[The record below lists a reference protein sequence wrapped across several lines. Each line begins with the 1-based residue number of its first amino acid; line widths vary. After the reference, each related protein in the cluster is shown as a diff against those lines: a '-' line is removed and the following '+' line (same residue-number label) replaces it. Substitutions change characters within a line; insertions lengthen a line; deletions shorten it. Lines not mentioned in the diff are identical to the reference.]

1 MSEPNQPGSMESDD
15 SQTAT
20 AVVTTD
26 RAASA
31 DFLNA
36 VPRDFARSRLICS
49 QGREGPSEDGPSA
62 PTAGDESSLCLPR
75 ERFAV
80 SIRTSPWAI
89 YNVGVLL
96 RVEPAV
102 EVLPEEE
109 VAQLID
115 ETYDRFERERDA
127 AQRRPEHAAPSYSLG
142 VGDDGDLGDGSVE
155 DAIRRTATASDR
167 DLLTLDGK
175 GPVIRLVDA
184 ILFEALSRNASDIH
198 VQPLADRTLVRYRV
212 DGVLYVARE
221 LPHRLAHSLISRVK
235 VMGQMDVAER
245 HAPQDGRATVTV
257 GTLRLGGTAPAAPA
271 APRSI
276 DLRISTLPTSY
287 GERAVIRLL
296 DNARGT
302 HLADFASLGMPPEV
316 QDGLLDRASRSHG
329 ILLVTGPTGSGKTT
343 TLYSLLRRIA
353 GGEEM
358 STSSATGTPRVGR
371 RPASRAGELNVM
383 TIEDPIEY
391 ELSTA
396 GIAISQSQINV
407 KKGVTFATG
416 LRHILRQDPDVVM
429 VGEIRD
435 PETARIAMQASL
447 TGHLVLSTLHT
458 NDAASAITRLVDLG
472 AEAYLVAAALSAVMA
487 QRLVRCVHGACG
499 GTGCS
504 VCHETGYAGRVGVFE
519 LLLVDETLRA
529 MIARGAQLPE
539 VREHARSRGV
549 RTLLDEGQRLAAAG
563 ITDEAEVRR
572 VLQGMEE
579 DFGV

>member
-1 MSEPNQPGSMESDD
+1 MSGAGEALQAHEAAEAIVSD
-15 SQTAT
+15 SQTEQMPANLPST
-20 AVVTTD
+20 A
-26 RAASA
+26 
-31 DFLNA
+31 FLER
-36 VPRDFARSRLICS
+36 VPREFARSCLVCS
-49 QGREGPSEDGPSA
+49 LGRIASREGEDSA
-62 PTAGDESSLCLPR
+62 PR

-80 SIRTSPWAI
+80 GLRTSPWATH
-89 YNVGVLL
+89 NVGVLL
-96 RVEPAV
+96 GVEPV
-102 EVLPEEE
+102 PEVRPDEE
-109 VAQLID
+109 VAKLVD
-115 ETYDRFERERDA
+115 DAYARAEREQNANPRRDGA
-127 AQRRPEHAAPSYSLG
+127 EAPAYDLA
-142 VGDDGDLGDGSVE
+142 VGGGGVE
-155 DAIRRTATASDR
+155 DAIEQTALSSER

-175 GPVIRLVDA
+175 GPIVRLVDA
-184 ILFEALSRNASDIH
+184 ILFESLSRRASDIH

-212 DGVLYVARE
+212 DGVLSVARE

-257 GTLRLGGTAPAAPA
+257 GSTGTGRV

-296 DNARGT
+296 DNAKGT
-302 HLADFASLGMPPEV
+302 FLADFASLGMPADVEAGV
-316 QDGLLDRASRSHG
+316 LDRARRSHG

-353 GGEEM
+353 GADEPVAG
-358 STSSATGTPRVGR
+358 AGLGTGARPRN
-371 RPASRAGELNVM
+371 ASDRSGARAGELNVM

-435 PETARIAMQASL
+435 TETARIAMQASL

-458 NDAASAITRLVDLG
+458 NDAASAVTRLVDLG
-472 AEAYLVAAALSAVMA
+472 AEAYLVAAALSAVLA
-487 QRLVRCVHGACG
+487 QRLVRRLHAGCAGRGCDGCLGA
-499 GTGCS
+499 
-504 VCHETGYAGRVGVFE
+504 GYAGRVGVFE
-519 LLLVDETLRA
+519 LLLIDETLRA
-529 MIARGAQLPE
+529 MIAQGAQLPRI
-539 VREHARSRGV
+539 REHARQRGV
-549 RTLLDEGQRLAAAG
+549 RTLLDEGRRLVAAE

-579 DFGV
+579 DAVG

>member
-1 MSEPNQPGSMESDD
+1 AAEMGS
-15 SQTAT
+15 
-20 AVVTTD
+20 
-26 RAASA
+26 SA
-31 DFLNA
+31 GGDAPSNEFLTR

-49 QGREGPSEDGPSA
+49 LGRTGEAVDGVPV
-62 PTAGDESSLCLPR
+62 

-80 SIRTSPWAI
+80 AARTSPWAI
-89 YNVGVLL
+89 LNAGVRLG
-96 RVEPAV
+96 VEPRTC
-102 EVLPEEE
+102 ELPEEQ
-109 VAQLID
+109 VARLID
-115 ETYDRFERERDA
+115 AAFDRIERERDA
-127 AQRRPEHAAPSYSLG
+127 ATRRPENSAPTYALELD
-142 VGDDGDLGDGSVE
+142 DDGGVE
-155 DAIRRTATASDR
+155 DALRQTAAASDR

-184 ILFEALSRNASDIH
+184 ILFESLSRNASDIH

-245 HAPQDGRATVTV
+245 HAPQDGRATVTM
-257 GTLRLGGTAPAAPA
+257 GSAGHSDAR
-271 APRSI
+271 RSI

-302 HLADFASLGMPPEV
+302 HLADFASLGMPEEV
-316 QDGLLDRASRSHG
+316 QAALLDRAGRSHG

-353 GGEEM
+353 RGDE
-358 STSSATGTPRVGR
+358 AAPQGR
-371 RPASRAGELNVM
+371 RSGQQRGSRAGELNVM

-391 ELSTA
+391 ELSTT

-407 KKGVTFATG
+407 KKGVTFANG

-435 PETARIAMQASL
+435 TETARIAMQASL

-458 NDAASAITRLVDLG
+458 NDAASAVTRLVDLG
-472 AEAYLVAAALSAVMA
+472 AEPYLVAAALSAVMA
-487 QRLVRCVHGACG
+487 QRLVRRTHAVCG
-499 GTGCS
+499 GSGCAE
-504 VCHETGYAGRVGVFE
+504 CHATGYAGRVGVFE
-519 LLLVDETLRA
+519 LLLVDDALREMISHGATLPR
-529 MIARGAQLPE
+529 I
-539 VREHARSRGV
+539 VEHARARGV
-549 RTLLDEGQRLAAAG
+549 RTLLDEGRRLTEAG
-563 ITDEAEVRR
+563 VTDEAEVRR
-572 VLQGMEE
+572 VLQGMG
-579 DFGV
+579 DSDV

>member
-1 MSEPNQPGSMESDD
+1 MNEPSHPNS
-15 SQTAT
+15 SQ
-20 AVVTTD
+20 
-26 RAASA
+26 SA
-31 DFLNA
+31 DLAIETALTMPLRSASHGFLNA

-49 QGREGPSEDGPSA
+49 LGREGPPESDQADPRTSE
-62 PTAGDESSLCLPR
+62 ESTSTLPR

-80 SIRTSPWAI
+80 SARTSPWAI
-89 YNVGVLL
+89 YNVGVIL
-96 RVEPAV
+96 RVEPV
-102 EVLPEEE
+102 SEVLADEE

-115 ETYDRFERERDA
+115 EAYDRFERERVA
-127 AQRRPEHAAPSYSLG
+127 TQRRPEHAAPTYSLG
-142 VGDDGDLGDGSVE
+142 IGEEADLGEGSVE
-155 DAIRRTATASDR
+155 DAIRQTATASDR

-257 GTLRLGGTAPAAPA
+257 GTLRRTDASRA

-316 QDGLLDRASRSHG
+316 QHALLDRAGRSHG

-358 STSSATGTPRVGR
+358 WAGSAVSHARSGR
-371 RPASRAGELNVM
+371 RSVSRAGELNVM

-391 ELSTA
+391 ELSTT
-396 GIAISQSQINV
+396 GIAISQSQINT

-435 PETARIAMQASL
+435 TETARIAMQASL

-458 NDAASAITRLVDLG
+458 NDAASAVTRLVDLG
-472 AEAYLVAAALSAVMA
+472 AEPYLVAAALSAVMA
-487 QRLVRCVHGACG
+487 QRLVRCLHGVCG
-499 GTGCS
+499 GAGCAA
-504 VCHETGYAGRVGVFE
+504 CHGTGYAGRMGVFE
-519 LLLVDETLRA
+519 LLLVDESLRG

-539 VREHARSRGV
+539 IREHARSRGV
-549 RTLLDEGQRLAAAG
+549 RTLLDEGRRLAEAG

-579 DFGV
+579 GLDV